1 MVLEDVNEE
10 VVENVSEN
18 ESDEGSDIGVNTV
31 ANDGNEDV
39 MEWVEMERVG
49 RNVSNVDKEEGE

>member
-1 MVLEDVNEE
+1 
-10 VVENVSEN
+10 VENVSEN
-18 ESDEGSDIGVNTV
+18 ESDGGSDIGVNTV